1 MGLSRFKAYDYG
13 VFGLFILTII
23 GVSLSWYSVSL
34 SMNGQDLGSATV
46 SGWEFSLG
54 VMAFVFALIAAVWAG
69 LKAIIA
75 PQGRLPYW
83 YLEGVVLMVAGA
95 LVIVCALIRFIN
107 KPGGGEE
114 AFGVGVHYGAG
125 LYLTLIAGLLIVA
138 CGYLASKDPA
148 MAPATAAQT
157 PPAQTPMAAPGATAS
172 TRGRVRR
179 CQNCGAEVDADSRFC
194 RSCGAPR

>member
-1 MGLSRFKAYDYG
+1 MGFSRFKAYDYG
-13 VFGLFILTII
+13 VFGLFVLTIV

-34 SMNGQDLGSATV
+34 SIDSQDLGSAGV

-54 VMAFVFALIAAVWAG
+54 VMAFVFALIAAIWVG
-69 LKAIIA
+69 LKGVIA

-95 LVIVCALIRFIN
+95 LVVVCALIRFID

-114 AFGVGVHYGAG
+114 VLGVGIHYGAG

-138 CGYLASKDPA
+138 CGYLASRDPA
-148 MAPATAAQT
+148 LV
-157 PPAQTPMAAPGATAS
+157 PGASARQPVAGPVPTGHA
-172 TRGRVRR
+172 RAGMRY
-179 CQNCGAEVDADSRFC
+179 CQNCGAEVDAGSRFC